1 MSFTKNLNNLLLIG
15 TVLVVGSINGNCAS
29 TSIESQIISPI
40 SHSMKTITGEL
51 FQDLDRNSQNH
62 FIESSIIAFS
72 NPEFIKDILQ
82 RITQGELQIP
92 VVDSTIMLSN
102 IALLHTKL
110 QEKAS
115 SLEIKVTK
123 TDTSTKLD
131 SDTIA
136 EIQSVVSPENMHK
149 TAIRHASNSAS
160 IHVLTGYVSELCG
173 SQIPNS
179 HTFKKLKLK
188 IQSLLRDESPN
199 KDWIISLISELNSV
213 SQTKAMY
220 AELVKIIKGDKD
232 DSVL

>member
-1 MSFTKNLNNLLLIG
+1 MSFSKNLNKLLLIG
-15 TVLVVGSINGNCAS
+15 TVLVGGSINGNCAS
-29 TSIESQIISPI
+29 TSIESQIISPT
-40 SHSMKTITGEL
+40 SHSMKTITGEI
-51 FQDLDRNSQNH
+51 FQTLDRNSQNH

-72 NPEFIKDILQ
+72 NPKIIKDILQ

-92 VVDSTIMLSN
+92 VLVDSTIMLSN

-149 TAIRHASNSAS
+149 IAIRYASNPAN
-160 IHVLTGYVSELCG
+160 VLLITDYIESLLTSPSDKV
-173 SQIPNS
+173 
-179 HTFKKLKLK
+179 FRKLKS
-188 IQSLLRDESPN
+188 IVENLLQDESPN
-199 KDWIISLISELNSV
+199 KSWILSLISDLNSQE
-213 SQTKAMY
+213 QTRHLY
-220 AELVKIIKGDKD
+220 GQLVTLIQK
-232 DSVL
+232 